1 MNNCITDFLGLGNV
15 FVKNVVNENNGLSV
29 FLETKP
35 SYPDCP
41 LCKKK
46 VSRIHDY
53 RNQIV
58 KDLPYRNLTVNLI
71 LRKRRY
77 RCSCGKRFFEKY
89 SFLPRYHH
97 MSQRVYS
104 SILKELTESV
114 SFKSVAK
121 RFGVSTNTV
130 ARVCDLLNYNLYK
143 LPETISID
151 EFKGNSGGNK
161 YQCILTNPTNHKVLD
176 ILATRE
182 KDYLHN
188 YFSNYER
195 KHVKYFIMDMWEPYK
210 DIALTLFPKAMIII
224 DKYHYI
230 RQVYWALDKVRKR
243 VEKTLPEE
251 ERVYLKKHRYLLRK
265 KYYKLKPYE
274 KNNLEKLLS
283 KHDDLKNAWE
293 LKELFLDFTRE
304 DDPEK
309 ATNLLNGFIEISK
322 ELNIEEFQ
330 PAITA
335 YTNWFEYIIN
345 SKRIDLTNGFTEGT
359 NNKIKVLKRIG
370 YLYTNFERFRNRILH
385 LN

>member
-176 ILATRE
+176 ILVTRE

>member
-182 KDYLHN
+182 KNYLHN

>member
-1 MNNCITDFLGLGNV
+1 M
-15 FVKNVVNENNGLSV
+15 
-29 FLETKP
+29 
-35 SYPDCP
+35 
-41 LCKKK
+41 
-46 VSRIHDY
+46 
-53 RNQIV
+53 
-58 KDLPYRNLTVNLI
+58 
-71 LRKRRY
+71 
-77 RCSCGKRFFEKY
+77 
-89 SFLPRYHH
+89 
-97 MSQRVYS
+97 
-104 SILKELTESV
+104 
-114 SFKSVAK
+114 
-121 RFGVSTNTV
+121 
-130 ARVCDLLNYNLYK
+130 LNYNLYK

-182 KDYLHN
+182 KNYLHN

-304 DDPEK
+304 DNPEK
-309 ATNLLNGFIEISK
+309 ATNLLSH
-322 ELNIEEFQ
+322 
-330 PAITA
+330 IT
-335 YTNWFEYIIN
+335 EP
-345 SKRIDLTNGFTEGT
+345 R
-359 NNKIKVLKRIG
+359 
-370 YLYTNFERFRNRILH
+370 
-385 LN
+385 

>member
-265 KYYKLKPYE
+265 KYYKLKPCE

>member
-265 KYYKLKPYE
+265 KYYKLKPCE

-304 DDPEK
+304 DNPEK

>member
-1 MNNCITDFLGLGNV
+1 MNNCITSFLGLGNV
-15 FVKNVVNENNGLSV
+15 LIKNVITNDSEISV
-29 FLETKP
+29 FIETEP
-35 SYPDCP
+35 SKPDCP
-41 LCKKK
+41 CCGNI

-53 RNQIV
+53 RTQKV
-58 KDLPYRNLTVNLI
+58 RDLPYRNLTVSLF

-97 MSQRVYS
+97 MSHRVYE
-104 SILKELTESV
+104 SILKELTEPV
-114 SFKSVAK
+114 TFKSVAK

-130 ARVCDLLNYNLYK
+130 SRVCDILNYNLYK

-161 YQCILTNPTNHKVLD
+161 YQCILTNPFNHKVLD
-176 ILATRE
+176 ILITRE

-195 KHVKYFIMDMWEPYK
+195 GNVKFFIMDMWEPYK
-210 DIALTLFPKAMIII
+210 DIALTLFPNAMIII

-243 VEKTLPEE
+243 MEKNLPEL
-251 ERVYLKKHRYLLRK
+251 ERVYLKRHRYLLHK
-265 KYYKLKPYE
+265 SYYVLKSYE
-274 KNNLEKLLS
+274 KKNLEKLLLI
-283 KHDDLKNAWE
+283 HEDLRNAWE

-304 DDPEK
+304 KNPDK
-309 ATNLLNGFIEISK
+309 ATELLRGFIKIAK

-345 SKRIDLTNGFTEGT
+345 SKRVQLTNAFTEGT

-370 YLYTNFERFRNRILH
+370 YLYTNFNRFRNRILH

>member
-15 FVKNVVNENNGLSV
+15 LIKNVVETSSKLSV
-29 FLETKP
+29 FVETKP
-35 SYPDCP
+35 SYPNCP
-41 LCKKK
+41 SCGNRT
-46 VSRIHDY
+46 SRIHDY
-53 RNQIV
+53 RNQII
-58 KDLPYRNLTVNLI
+58 KDLPYRNLTVNLF

-97 MSQRVYS
+97 MSQRVYLN
-104 SILKELTESV
+104 ILKELTESV
-114 SFKSVAK
+114 TFKCVAK

-130 ARVCDLLNYNLYK
+130 ARVCDMLNYTLYK

-161 YQCILTNPTNHKVLD
+161 YQCILTNPTNHKLLD

-195 KHVKYFIMDMWEPYK
+195 GNVKYFIMDMWEPYK

-243 VEKTLPEE
+243 VEKTLSEQ
-251 ERVYLKKHRYLLRK
+251 ERVYLKKQRYLLRK

-274 KNNLEKLLS
+274 KNNLKKLLS
-283 KHDDLKNAWE
+283 IDNDLKTAWE

-304 DDPEK
+304 NNPDK
-309 ATNLLNGFIEISK
+309 AAKLLKGFIEISK
-322 ELNIEEFQ
+322 EVNIEEFR
-330 PAITA
+330 PVITA

-345 SKRIDLTNGFTEGT
+345 SKRVALTNAYTEGT

-385 LN
+385 LK